1 MAKKKKPTAYSKAND
16 SVDKWKKK
24 VDAAQKRYEN
34 AERMAKKYAK
44 SNKAK
49 SARWAK
55 VARSAKNSYNSYAKK
70 LKAANAKRR
79 KLKKGK
85 QKSNL
90 SKITSKISRH
100 KRVVKG
106 EGHAAIYR
114 SDGKSTSI
122 VYIAPTDSEQ
132 GDISTTITTWAVDT
146 GEPRCNHARQ
156 ASNQVTVSGII
167 TGKTRAE
174 AQAKLKMLKT
184 WNARQYELTY
194 KGNIYYKHLL
204 ISDISYSYSADYKTN
219 IKVSITFQFVYTAK
233 ITTTGRSTKKRTSKS
248 SKTVSG
254 SKAKKYTAI
263 TIRPGDTLLALSK
276 KYGKS
281 VSWLCKV
288 NKISNPNLIYA
299 GHKLRVR

>member
-1 MAKKKKPTAYSKAND
+1 MVKKKKPTAYSKAAA

-24 VDAAQKRYEN
+24 ADAAQKRYEN

-55 VARSAKNSYNSYAKK
+55 VARSAKNSYNSYAKE
-70 LKAANAKRR
+70 LKAANSKLS
-79 KLKKGK
+79 KLKPKA
-85 QKSNL
+85 NL
-90 SKITSKISRH
+90 SKITSNISRH

-106 EGHAAIYR
+106 EGQAAIYR

-132 GDISTTITTWAVDT
+132 GAISTTITTWAVDT
-146 GEPRCNHARQ
+146 GEPRYNHARQ
-156 ASNQVTVSGII
+156 SSNQVTVSGII

-204 ISDISYSYSADYKTN
+204 ISDLSYSYSADYKTN

-254 SKAKKYTAI
+254 SKHKKYTAI
-263 TIRPGDTLLALSK
+263 TIRPGDTLWALSK

-281 VSWLCKV
+281 ISWLCKV

>member
-1 MAKKKKPTAYSKAND
+1 MAKKKKSTAYSKAQA
-16 SVDKWKKK
+16 SVDMWKKK
-24 VDAAQKRYEN
+24 ADAAQKRYEN

-49 SARWAK
+49 SAEWAK
-55 VARSAKNSYNSYAKK
+55 VARSARNSYNSYAKE
-70 LKAANAKRR
+70 LKASNAKRR
-79 KLKKGK
+79 KIKSGK
-85 QKSNL
+85 PKSNL

-100 KRVVKG
+100 KHVKG
-106 EGHAAIYR
+106 EGQAAIYR
-114 SDGKSTSI
+114 SDGRSTSI

-132 GDISTTITTWAVDT
+132 GDISTTITTWAVDS
-146 GEPRCNHARQ
+146 GEPRYNHARQ

-174 AQAKLKMLKT
+174 AQSKLKMLKT

-194 KGNIYYKHLL
+194 KGNIYYSHLL
-204 ISDISYSYSADYKTN
+204 ISDLSYSYSADYKTN

-233 ITTTGRSTKKRTSKS
+233 ITTTGRSTRKRTSKS

-254 SKAKKYTAI
+254 SMHRKYTAI
-263 TIRPGDTLLALSK
+263 TIRPGDTLWALSR

-281 VSWLCKV
+281 ISWLCKV

>member
-1 MAKKKKPTAYSKAND
+1 MAKKKKSTAYSKAKA

-24 VDAAQKRYEN
+24 ADAAQKRYKN
-34 AERMAKKYAK
+34 AEAMVKKYAK
-44 SNKAK
+44 SNKVK
-49 SARWAK
+49 SAKWAK
-55 VARSAKNSYNSYAKK
+55 VARSAKNSYNSYSKK
-70 LKAANAKRR
+70 LKAVNAKLS

-85 QKSNL
+85 SKANL
-90 SKITSKISRH
+90 SKITSKISKH
-100 KRVVKG
+100 KNVKG

-132 GDISTTITTWAVDT
+132 GDISTTITTWAVDK
-146 GEPRCNHARQ
+146 GEPRYNHARQ

-174 AQAKLKMLKT
+174 AQAKLKKLKT

-204 ISDISYSYSADYKTN
+204 ISDLSYSYSADYKTN

-233 ITTTGRSTKKRTSKS
+233 ITTTGKSAKKRTSKS

-254 SKAKKYTAI
+254 SKSKKYTAI

>member
-1 MAKKKKPTAYSKAND
+1 MAKKKKSTAYSKAKA

-24 VDAAQKRYEN
+24 ADAAQKRYKN
-34 AERMAKKYAK
+34 AEAMAKKYSK

-49 SARWAK
+49 SAKWAK
-55 VARSAKNSYNSYAKK
+55 VARSAKNSYNNYSKK
-70 LKAANAKRR
+70 LKAANAKLS

-85 QKSNL
+85 SKANL
-90 SKITSKISRH
+90 SKITSKISKH
-100 KRVVKG
+100 KSVKG

-132 GDISTTITTWAVDT
+132 GDISTTITTWAVDK
-146 GEPRCNHARQ
+146 GEPRYNHARQ

-174 AQAKLKMLKT
+174 AQAKLKKLKT

-204 ISDISYSYSADYKTN
+204 ISDLSYSYSADYKTN

-233 ITTTGRSTKKRTSKS
+233 ITTTGKSTKKRTSKS

-254 SKAKKYTAI
+254 SKSKKYTAI

>member
-1 MAKKKKPTAYSKAND
+1 MAKKKKSTAYSKAKA
-16 SVDKWKKK
+16 SVDEWKKK
-24 VDAAQKRYEN
+24 ADAAQKRYEN
-34 AERMAKKYAK
+34 AEAMAKKYAK

-49 SARWAK
+49 SAEWAK
-55 VARSAKNSYNSYAKK
+55 VARSARNSYNSYAKK
-70 LKAANAKRR
+70 HQAANAKRR
-79 KLKKGK
+79 KLKNGK
-85 QKSNL
+85 PKSNL
-90 SKITSKISRH
+90 SKITSDISRH

-106 EGHAAIYR
+106 EGQAAIYR

-146 GEPRCNHARQ
+146 GEPRYNHARQ

-194 KGNIYYKHLL
+194 NGNIYYKHLL
-204 ISDISYSYSADYKTN
+204 ISDLSYSYSADYKTN

-254 SKAKKYTAI
+254 SKSKKYTAI
-263 TIRPGDTLLALSK
+263 TIRPGDTLWALSK

>member
-1 MAKKKKPTAYSKAND
+1 MAKKKKSTAYSKAKT
-16 SVDKWKKK
+16 SVDEWKKK
-24 VDAAQKRYEN
+24 ADAAQKRYEN
-34 AERMAKKYAK
+34 AETMAKKYAK
-44 SNKAK
+44 SNKAM
-49 SARWAK
+49 SAKWAK
-55 VARSAKNSYNSYAKK
+55 VARSAKSSYNSYAKE
-70 LKAANAKRR
+70 LKAANSKLS
-79 KLKKGK
+79 KLKP
-85 QKSNL
+85 KSNL
-90 SKITSKISRH
+90 SKITSNISRH
-100 KRVVKG
+100 KHVKG
-106 EGHAAIYR
+106 EGQTAIYR

-132 GDISTTITTWAVDT
+132 GAISTTITTWAVDK
-146 GEPRCNHARQ
+146 GEPRYNHARQ

-194 KGNIYYKHLL
+194 KGNIYYRHLL
-204 ISDISYSYSADYKTN
+204 ISDLSYSYSADYKTN

-233 ITTTGRSTKKRTSKS
+233 ITTTGKSTRKRTSKS

-263 TIRPGDTLLALSK
+263 TIRPGDTLWALSK